1 MNTCY
6 QNRRGLLLN
15 CIDEGIIVIPTSR
28 EKIRNKDAHYPFR
41 PDSYFYYLTGFTEP
55 DAVLVLHKNGENKST
70 IFCREKNIEKEI
82 WDGFRLGPS
91 SAPASLDVDEAFP
104 IDELDKLMPKFLE
117 NQESVYSVIGVD
129 TRWDSK
135 IISWLNHTRSKV
147 RTGIRAPSSL
157 KDIRRYLDEMRLIKD
172 ETELNIMRSA
182 AKISS
187 VAHIAAMK
195 ATAPNKN
202 EYEVEAELLYHFKKH
217 GSEFPAYTSIVA
229 GGANSCVLHYTENNQ
244 KLKDGELLLIDA
256 GCELHGYASDITR
269 TFPINGKYTQ
279 AQKEV
284 YSIVLNAQEAAIG
297 QVKAGNSWQAPHE
310 AALKIL
316 AEGMVDIG
324 LLKGSV
330 EEVIETEAFSRFY
343 MHRTGHW
350 LGMDVHDVGDYKTN
364 GQWRNLE
371 PGMVLT
377 VEPGMYIRKA
387 PDIPKDFWNIG
398 IRIEDDVV
406 VTGGGCEILTSDT
419 PKSISDIEA
428 IMAN

>member
-55 DAVLVLHKNGENKST
+55 DAVPVLHKNGENKST

-187 VAHIAAMK
+187 VAHKAAMK

-229 GGANSCVLHYTENNQ
+229 GGANSCVLHYIENNQ

-316 AEGMVDIG
+316 AEGMVALG

>member
-55 DAVLVLHKNGENKST
+55 DAVLVLHKNRGNKCT

-135 IISWLNHTRSKV
+135 IISWLNQTRSKV

-187 VAHIAAMK
+187 VAHKAAMR

-202 EYEVEAELLYHFKKH
+202 EYEVEAELLYQFKKH

-229 GGANSCVLHYTENNQ
+229 GGANSCVLHYIENNQ

-406 VTGGGCEILTSDT
+406 VTSGDCEILTRDT

-428 IMAN
+428 IMAD

>member
-1 MNTCY
+1 
-6 QNRRGLLLN
+6 
-15 CIDEGIIVIPTSR
+15 
-28 EKIRNKDAHYPFR
+28 
-41 PDSYFYYLTGFTEP
+41 
-55 DAVLVLHKNGENKST
+55 
-70 IFCREKNIEKEI
+70 
-82 WDGFRLGPS
+82 
-91 SAPASLDVDEAFP
+91 
-104 IDELDKLMPKFLE
+104 LE

-187 VAHIAAMK
+187 GAHIAAMK

-217 GSEFPAYTSIVA
+217 GSEFPAYSSIVA
-229 GGANSCVLHYTENNQ
+229 GGANSCVLHYIENNQ
-244 KLKDGELLLIDA
+244 KLKDGQLLLIDA

-284 YSIVLNAQEAAIG
+284 YSIVLNAQQAAIG

-316 AEGMVDIG
+316 AEGMVALG

-406 VTGGGCEILTSDT
+406 VTGGSSEILTTDT
-419 PKSISDIEA
+419 PKSITDIEA